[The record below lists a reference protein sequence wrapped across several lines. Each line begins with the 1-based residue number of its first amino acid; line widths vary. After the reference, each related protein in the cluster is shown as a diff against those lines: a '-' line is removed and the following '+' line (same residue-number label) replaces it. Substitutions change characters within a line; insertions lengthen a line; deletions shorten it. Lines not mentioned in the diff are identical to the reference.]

1 MADRATWAKR
11 VEEWRASGLSSE
23 AFCVGRGYTPGGLR
37 NAAHLVESEARSRKA
52 PAVRV
57 ARVLRVAQPAA
68 VAAPVEE
75 PESAIL
81 VELGG
86 ARVAVTRGFDRGAL
100 AAVLDVLAAR
110 GGAS

>member
-1 MADRATWAKR
+1 MGK
-11 VEEWRASGLSSE
+11 G
-23 AFCVGRGYTPGGLR
+23 FTPGGLR
-37 NAAHLVESEARSRKA
+37 NAAHVVESEARSRKA
-52 PAVRV
+52 PTVRV
-57 ARVLRVAQPAA
+57 ARVLRVARPAAPAA
-68 VAAPVEE
+68 VSAPVEE
-75 PESAIL
+75 LESAIL